1 MNIKWTREEKEFIR
15 ENAAF
20 MKDRELAQKLTD
32 KSGRRV
38 TVDALRKVR
47 QKLGIKKKHGRG
59 ICALVYSPL
68 EEEIPEL
75 SDWENEGGPS
85 QTVPDRSGG
94 IPDS

>member
-1 MNIKWTREEKEFIR
+1 MNIKWTEEEKEFIR

-68 EEEIPEL
+68 EEERPEL

-85 QTVPDRSGG
+85 QAVSDRSG
-94 IPDS
+94 